1 MVKRV
6 GDRIQR
12 GDVLAETKAFITWFK
27 TQVRAPITGTVETI
41 STATGQVILREPP
54 RPVELF
60 AYLDGTVAEVLPGQ
74 GARVETTC
82 AVIQGIFGIGGETWG
97 SLVLGVASP
106 EEDVTAAHF
115 TSAHTGKIVVGGAF
129 VGAEALAR
137 AKAVGVK
144 GIVVG
149 GMHDK
154 DLRALLGY
162 DLGVAITGTETVGFT
177 VVLTEGF
184 GRIPM
189 ARRTFELLRKLD
201 GRKASISGATQIRA
215 GVIRPEII
223 VPLAPG
229 EQIPGIETGQ
239 RGEVRGGVKVGDP
252 VRVIRAPF
260 FGRIGE
266 VVGLPSDLQM
276 IPTES
281 RVRERGRPDD
291 AHRVADLDS
300 APYLSPL
307 AGFDARNLF
316 AGRQRH
322 DDFRTDDPR
331 ADLRRAGDGRLASV
345 QLPQQLEGPPG
356 HRDAPEPFGQD
367 QGKADGFRS
376 GDGYAK
382 VVTQE
387 RPQVLV
393 MHPADDDPLDANGFG
408 PREGLGSDKGAAHH
422 DLARMG
428 GREVSSRHIL
438 LRRSDPQ
445 DQAPPGFTADPEDP
459 LDEGARGLHTRALA
473 RQHLRHRAVEICEEL
488 HGPRRLPQDD
498 LPRCRRNGLHGPGDE
513 IGRASC

>member
-1 MVKRV
+1 MAHTYTPGLTVTPRTVVSKKRVLPLPGTVLVSAGDAVTSATVVARAELPGKVHVVNLVNQLGILPEDLPDYMVKRV
-6 GDRIQR
+6 GERIQQ

-82 AVIQGIFGIGGETWG
+82 AFIQGIFGIGGETWG
-97 SLVLGVASP
+97 TLVLGVASP

-115 TSAHTGKIVVGGAF
+115 TSAHAGKIVVGGAF
-129 VGAEALAR
+129 VGAEALAQ
-137 AKAVGVK
+137 AKTVGVK

-154 DLRALLGY
+154 DLRTLLGY

-177 VVLTEGF
+177 LVLTEGF

-281 RVRERGRPDD
+281 RVRVME
-291 AHRVADLDS
+291 VQ
-300 APYLSPL
+300 
-307 AGFDARNLF
+307 F
-316 AGRQRH
+316 
-322 DDFRTDDPR
+322 TDGSRAVIPR
-331 ADLRRAGDGRLASV
+331 ANV
-345 QLPQQLEGPPG
+345 EVIEG
-356 HRDAPEPFGQD
+356 
-367 QGKADGFRS
+367 
-376 GDGYAK
+376 
-382 VVTQE
+382 
-387 RPQVLV
+387 
-393 MHPADDDPLDANGFG
+393 
-408 PREGLGSDKGAAHH
+408 
-422 DLARMG
+422 
-428 GREVSSRHIL
+428 
-438 LRRSDPQ
+438 
-445 DQAPPGFTADPEDP
+445 
-459 LDEGARGLHTRALA
+459 
-473 RQHLRHRAVEICEEL
+473 
-488 HGPRRLPQDD
+488 
-498 LPRCRRNGLHGPGDE
+498 
-513 IGRASC
+513 